1 MNRRSFLLLSLTGCL
16 LRPPVT
22 SGDLRGA
29 TPETDACA
37 KLRTHHN
44 DWLLVSAFG
53 GTLAGSGG
61 AVVAIETDQGQ
72 KVGTVA
78 AAGVLGAGAAV
89 ATVLAGIDANAYTQ
103 DCTTAK

>member
-1 MNRRSFLLLSLTGCL
+1 MNRRTFLLFGLTGCL

-22 SGDLRGA
+22 SEDLRAA
-29 TPETDACA
+29 TPETEACA

-61 AVVAIETDQGQ
+61 AVVAVETDQGQ
-72 KVGTVA
+72 KIGTVA
-78 AAGVLGAGAAV
+78 ASVLLGASAAV
-89 ATVLAGIDANAYTQ
+89 ATVVAGIDANSYTQ
-103 DCTTAK
+103 QCTIGK